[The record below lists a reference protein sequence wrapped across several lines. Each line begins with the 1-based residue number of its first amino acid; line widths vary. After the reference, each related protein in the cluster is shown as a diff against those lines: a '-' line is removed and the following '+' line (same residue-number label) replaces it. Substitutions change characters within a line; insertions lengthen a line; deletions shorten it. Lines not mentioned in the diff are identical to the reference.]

1 MNGSVALDTAAE
13 AHSVRAE
20 DSFDIAALDE
30 WLRGVLAAQGQP
42 LAEDFQPEVGQF
54 PGGASNLTFL
64 VRYRSAGDESGA
76 SAGEP
81 RDLVVRMPPRGTK
94 AASAHNMR
102 REFEIQLRLRPQFPT
117 VPLVLAYAPA
127 EGSPIGTEFYV
138 MERAEGTILRADL
151 PTDVAE
157 RGAAADLGD
166 RLFDLLADL
175 HSVDV
180 ESAGL
185 EEFYRGP
192 GYVQRQVAGWS
203 GRYRAARTDD
213 APAGDAIM
221 GWLADH
227 QPADVGARM
236 IHGDW
241 RFDNVV
247 LNPKTLDPVAVLDWE
262 LATVG
267 DPLMDLGSA
276 LAYWVQPNDDDFFQ
290 GFRRQPSNAPG
301 MPTRREIVD
310 RYLER
315 TGYYCEDWR
324 FYEVFGLFRLAVIA
338 QQIWYRYSR
347 GETNNPAFRQF
358 GPAVDYLMWRCAD
371 RIGSGAVL
379 RK

>member
-1 MNGSVALDTAAE
+1 MTGGGAGDTADE
-13 AHSVRAE
+13 ARAVRDE
-20 DSFDIAALDE
+20 DAFDVAALDD
-30 WLRGVLAAQGQP
+30 WLRGVLAAQGQE
-42 LAEDFQPEVGQF
+42 LADGAGPEVRQF

-64 VRYRSAGDESGA
+64 VRYRADGPPDADGDDY
-76 SAGEP
+76 

-117 VPLVLAYAPA
+117 VPLVLAYSPA
-127 EGSPIGTEFYV
+127 DGSPIGSEFYV
-138 MERAEGTILRADL
+138 MERARGIILRADL
-151 PTDVAE
+151 PPSVADDPK
-157 RGAAADLGD
+157 AAILGD
-166 RLFDLLADL
+166 ELFDLLADL

-180 ESAGL
+180 EAAGL

-192 GYVQRQVAGWS
+192 GYVERQVSGWS

-221 GWLADH
+221 GWLADN
-227 QPADVGARM
+227 QPADVGARL

-241 RFDNVV
+241 RFDNLV
-247 LNPKTLDPVAVLDWE
+247 LDSNSLAPVAVLDWE

-267 DPLMDLGSA
+267 DPLMDLGAA
-276 LAYWVQPNDDDFFQ
+276 LAYWVQPDDDDFFQ

-301 MPTRREIVD
+301 MPTRAQIVA

-315 TGYYCEDWR
+315 TGYPCDDWR

-347 GETNNPAFRQF
+347 GETSNPAFRQF

-371 RIGSGAVL
+371 RIGSPTSP
-379 RK
+379 RR